1 MLDQSQFRLLSGSS
15 ALDCLS
21 VGDFET
27 IRDTIEQ
34 RLLLSL
40 CLTVVPTEDLLLWD
54 QLLADTISVSVDVKQ
69 DDGIKSES
77 MRNYSYTMQ
86 DYAGTWAVL
95 AMKSGDLIDRFNACD
110 SGIKFQRNVAGR
122 IYGLDG
128 FVVGCRSC
136 RGDCECI

>member
-1 MLDQSQFRLLSGSS
+1 MLDQAQFRLLSGSS

-40 CLTVVPTEDLLLWD
+40 CLTVVPTQDLLLWD
-54 QLLADTISVSVDVKQ
+54 QLLADTISVSIDVKQ